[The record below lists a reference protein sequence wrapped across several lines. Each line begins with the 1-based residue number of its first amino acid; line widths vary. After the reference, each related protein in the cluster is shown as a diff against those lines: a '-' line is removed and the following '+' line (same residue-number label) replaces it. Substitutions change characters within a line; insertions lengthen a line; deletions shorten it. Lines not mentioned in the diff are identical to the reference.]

1 MAAINYLRKLE
12 KEIATAATATI
23 NDSGRR
29 VYEITEAALN
39 AITAKYENLI
49 VNQIVNNETRITTY
63 HTYYQ
68 IFVKN
73 VSIFYTLSGRIMLIY
88 CRYAGEKTTNRGRGT

>member
-68 IFVKN
+68 IFVKITKEDEAIKN
-73 VSIFYTLSGRIMLIY
+73 LQKKLGRMLLP
-88 CRYAGEKTTNRGRGT
+88 R

>member
-1 MAAINYLRKLE
+1 MTAINYLRKLE
-12 KEIATAATATI
+12 KEIATVSTATI

-29 VYEITEAALN
+29 VYEITETALN

-68 IFVKN
+68 VFVKITKEDEAIKN
-73 VSIFYTLSGRIMLIY
+73 LQKKLGRMLLP
-88 CRYAGEKTTNRGRGT
+88 R